1 MDAQGDSIRIKER
14 LRKRALNLINYAP
27 RTAEEL
33 RTRLGEKSWA
43 RGQTDA
49 IDEVVRDCEARGL
62 VGGEGHER
70 ALRDRLFAY
79 AVDLLARA
87 PRTERDLRRRL
98 SRPVWTSAALVDE
111 VIEALRRYNYV
122 NDEEFARRFADSRA
136 AAGKSG
142 ARRLRLELRAKGI
155 SDGETIEAAVRE
167 AVERAPEEDAIDRLV
182 AKRLRSRDAR
192 DPNELRR
199 LRDYLLRRGF
209 DPDVVRER
217 LSKLGAREDE

>member
-1 MDAQGDSIRIKER
+1 MDEQGGAVRLKER

-27 RTAEEL
+27 RTADEL
-33 RTRLGEKSWA
+33 RAKLGEKPWA
-43 RGQTDA
+43 RGQTEA
-49 IDEVVRDCEARGL
+49 IDELVRDFETRGL
-62 VGGEGHER
+62 VGGAGHER

-87 PRTERDLRRRL
+87 PRTERELKRRL
-98 SRPVWTSAALVDE
+98 SRPVWTSPALVDE

-155 SDGETIEAAVRE
+155 VDRETIETAVRE

-182 AKRLRSRDAR
+182 EKRLRSRDAR

-199 LRDYLLRRGF
+199 LRDFLLRRGF
-209 DPDVVRER
+209 DPDMIRDR
-217 LSKLGAREDE
+217 LSKLGVRDEE